1 MPRAA
6 NDFDERKITSYLVSK
21 LLSGEEV
28 CIICKRKIP
37 KGPKDGF
44 HYNVSKHMAL
54 WHGKLYDIRNKSML
68 DLVERYKK
76 RARKQNREGPEE
88 EPDSTAGLQL
98 QAAAIEL
105 PDRNSLNDVGSEDE
119 QPSRQVEGEAPP
131 GSSRGNEDLVELFLP
146 TPPTPDS
153 TAGLQL
159 LAAAIELSDR
169 NSLNDVGS
177 EDEQPSRQ
185 VEGEAPPGSSRGNE
199 DLVELFLPTPP
210 TPDSTAGLQ
219 LLAAAIELSDR
230 NSLNDV
236 GSEDQQPSR
245 QVEGEAPP
253 GSSSRV
259 KKNKFSSLPA
269 PSKESL
275 QRLLKRI
282 DDETS
287 SKVCKQEVVVPM
299 PRINATEEHDV
310 LPPPPAP
317 APAPAP
323 APPALPPAAA
333 VPVNDDYRIHVINRF
348 VDLALGLYRQ

>member
-1 MPRAA
+1 MP

-37 KGPKDGF
+37 KGPKHGF

-76 RARKQNREGPEE
+76 RVRKQQEKEVREGPEE
-88 EPDSTAGLQL
+88 EPESTAGLQL
-98 QAAAIEL
+98 LAAAIEL
-105 PDRNSLNDVGSEDE
+105 PDRNSLNDVGSED
-119 QPSRQVEGEAPP
+119 QQQSRQVEGEAPP

-146 TPPTPDS
+146 TPPTPES

-159 LAAAIELSDR
+159 LAAAIELS
-169 NSLNDVGS
+169 
-177 EDEQPSRQ
+177 E
-185 VEGEAPPGSSRGNE
+185 
-199 DLVELFLPTPP
+199 
-210 TPDSTAGLQ
+210 
-219 LLAAAIELSDR
+219 R

-236 GSEDQQPSR
+236 GSEDQQQSR
-245 QVEGEAPP
+245 QVEVVEVP
-253 GSSSRV
+253 GSSRV

-323 APPALPPAAA
+323 PALPPAAA

>member
-1 MPRAA
+1 
-6 NDFDERKITSYLVSK
+6 
-21 LLSGEEV
+21 
-28 CIICKRKIP
+28 
-37 KGPKDGF
+37 
-44 HYNVSKHMAL
+44 
-54 WHGKLYDIRNKSML
+54 ML
-68 DLVERYKK
+68 AHVETYKK
-76 RARKQNREGPEE
+76 RVRKQQEKEVPENREGPEE

-105 PDRNSLNDVGSEDE
+105 SDQDSLNDVGSED
-119 QPSRQVEGEAPP
+119 QQQSRQVEGEAPP

-153 TAGLQL
+153 T
-159 LAAAIELSDR
+159 
-169 NSLNDVGS
+169 
-177 EDEQPSRQ
+177 
-185 VEGEAPPGSSRGNE
+185 
-199 DLVELFLPTPP
+199 
-210 TPDSTAGLQ
+210 TAGLQ
-219 LLAAAIELSDR
+219 LLAAAIELSER

-275 QRLLKRI
+275 RRLLKRI

-287 SKVCKQEVVVPM
+287 SKDCKQEVVPM

-310 LPPPPAP
+310 LPPP
-317 APAPAP
+317 PAPAP

>member
-28 CIICKRKIP
+28 CIICKRKIR
-37 KGPKDGF
+37 KGAKHGF
-44 HYNVSKHMAL
+44 HYSVSAHMAL
-54 WHGKLYDIRNKSML
+54 WHGKLYDYRSKAML
-68 DLVERYKK
+68 AFVERYKK

-88 EPDSTAGLQL
+88 ESDSTAGLQL

-105 PDRNSLNDVGSEDE
+105 P
-119 QPSRQVEGEAPP
+119 
-131 GSSRGNEDLVELFLP
+131 
-146 TPPTPDS
+146 
-153 TAGLQL
+153 
-159 LAAAIELSDR
+159 DR

-259 KKNKFSSLPA
+259 KKKLSSLPA

-317 APAPAP
+317 APAP
-323 APPALPPAAA
+323 PALPPAAA